1 MLRTM
6 PDTMSDKGRHALGGN
21 ADATW
26 TAFNFGLCTGGICI
40 AFLTQLWS
48 HATLDTTDATGR
60 NTTDA
65 TQLRLTN
72 AATETERFEL
82 LSGFQSSQPKLWMTD
97 SRPEG
102 AVSTWGAVW
111 PDAWTFHARPLASD
125 FGTRLSARSWGCAT
139 QTLQGTQQTQRTQQG
154 RNAYED
160 QLAETQGRRTDW
172 SNSTSK
178 LSTSKLSTLSLRQN
192 AYNATRPALEPRG
205 RTQQRSQYATTPS
218 HRPRTSPEL
227 RL

>member
-1 MLRTM
+1 
-6 PDTMSDKGRHALGGN
+6 MSDKGRHSLGGN

-82 LSGFQSSQPKLWMTD
+82 VPGFQSSQPELWMTY
-97 SRPEG
+97 SRPRV

-139 QTLQGTQQTQRTQQG
+139 QTLLGTQQTQRTQQG

-160 QLAETQGRRTDW
+160 QLAETQRRRTDW
-172 SNSTSK
+172 SNSTS
-178 LSTSKLSTLSLRQN
+178 TLRQD
-192 AYNATRPALEPRG
+192 AYNERRGGGRNKDPHTQPLLHTARELLRSFAFRASRSVCVPR
-205 RTQQRSQYATTPS
+205 
-218 HRPRTSPEL
+218 L
-227 RL
+227 V